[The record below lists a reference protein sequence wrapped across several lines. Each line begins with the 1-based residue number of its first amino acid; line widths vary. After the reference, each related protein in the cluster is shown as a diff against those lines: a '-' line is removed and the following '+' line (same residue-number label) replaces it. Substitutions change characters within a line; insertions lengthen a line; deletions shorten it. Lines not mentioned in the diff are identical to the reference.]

1 MCVAA
6 SESVLLLS
14 RARCSISL
22 PLVLSYTL
30 KPLLLSTSN
39 KRHPFLEPKTI
50 PPIEAMASRRMSLM
64 SVATEATG
72 TSRPVGAGTLT
83 SNSVMSSLNQAYNQ
97 SRAYQLD
104 AGTSLVVN
112 TWATATSASGP
123 TVDAVLADK
132 AVQHAIRRAE
142 DGCIVLT

>member
-1 MCVAA
+1 
-6 SESVLLLS
+6 
-14 RARCSISL
+14 
-22 PLVLSYTL
+22 
-30 KPLLLSTSN
+30 
-39 KRHPFLEPKTI
+39 
-50 PPIEAMASRRMSLM
+50 M